1 MHLHFLTY
9 LTGIPFLTRLDSKQF
24 ALMPPTK
31 MRSVYI
37 TEHTAPDQY
46 QLGDVPSL
54 VVEKPTD
61 ILIKV
66 HAASINPIDVKKASG
81 ATKMVLKDSFPYKIG
96 YDCAGTVVNIGSQV
110 TRFQAGDEVFVRLP
124 ECHRG
129 SWSELARSTED
140 FVALK
145 PKNLSMEDAAS
156 IPLAAMTSLQA
167 LRGYEGDLAGKTV
180 FIPAGLGG
188 TGIFAC
194 QLAKNIFK
202 AGKVI
207 TTVSTQKVPKV
218 KELLGEGIVDEIID
232 YRKSDPKEVI
242 PKGSVDFIFDT
253 TGSAMEYL
261 SLVRPKGAIVT
272 VSILTSGDVLQN
284 SSVMRRSPDKNDKAT
299 VPFPLRIALNVMDRI
314 RVARASRYGVKY
326 ASIFLE
332 PNAADLNSIRGWV
345 EAGKLRT
352 VVGTKASFND
362 IKAVR
367 DACQVVYDGKGG
379 VGKSVIVFD

>member
-1 MHLHFLTY
+1 MLSIN
-9 LTGIPFLTRLDSKQF
+9 IPKHAT
-24 ALMPPTK
+24 
-31 MRSVYI
+31 
-37 TEHTAPDQY
+37 PDQY
-46 QLGDVPSL
+46 ELGEVPSL
-54 VVEKPTD
+54 AVERPTD

-66 HAASINPIDVKKASG
+66 HAASVNPIDVKKAAG
-81 ATKMVLKDSFPYKIG
+81 ATKAVLKDSFPYKIG
-96 YDCAGTVVNIGSQV
+96 YDCAGTVLDTGSQV
-110 TRFQAGDEVFVRLP
+110 TRFKAGDEVFVRLP

-145 PKNLSMEDAAS
+145 PSTISMEDAAS
-156 IPLAAMTSLQA
+156 IPLACMTALQA
-167 LRGYEGDLAGKTV
+167 LRGYEGNLQGKTV

-207 TTVSTQKVPKV
+207 TTVSTSKVEKV
-218 KELLGEGIVDEIID
+218 KELLGEGVVDEIID
-232 YRKSDPKEVI
+232 YKKSDPMTVI
-242 PKGSVDFIFDT
+242 PSRSVDFIFDT

-284 SSVMRRSPDKNDKAT
+284 SSVMRRSPGKQDKVT
-299 VPFPLRIALNVMDRI
+299 VPFPIRTALNVMDWTR
-314 RVARASRYGVKY
+314 RARASRYGVKY
-326 ASIFLE
+326 SSIFLE
-332 PNAADLNSIRGWV
+332 PNATDLNSIREWV
-345 EAGKLRT
+345 ETGKMRT
-352 VVGTKASFND
+352 IVGTKAHFKD
-362 IKAVR
+362 LTAVR

-379 VGKSVIVFD
+379 IGKSVIVFV

>member
-1 MHLHFLTY
+1 
-9 LTGIPFLTRLDSKQF
+9 
-24 ALMPPTK
+24 

-37 TEHTAPDQY
+37 TEHTAPGQY

-54 VVEKPTD
+54 VVEKPND

-81 ATKMVLKDSFPYKIG
+81 ATKMVLKDRYELNLHDNFFLFGLILMSSFPYKIG

-180 FIPAGLGG
+180 FIPAGRKFPIRLSQAKYLTNLDTVGG

-218 KELLGEGIVDEIID
+218 KELLGEGIVDES
-232 YRKSDPKEVI
+232 K
-242 PKGSVDFIFDT
+242 
-253 TGSAMEYL
+253 
-261 SLVRPKGAIVT
+261 
-272 VSILTSGDVLQN
+272 
-284 SSVMRRSPDKNDKAT
+284 
-299 VPFPLRIALNVMDRI
+299 
-314 RVARASRYGVKY
+314 
-326 ASIFLE
+326 
-332 PNAADLNSIRGWV
+332 
-345 EAGKLRT
+345 
-352 VVGTKASFND
+352 
-362 IKAVR
+362 
-367 DACQVVYDGKGG
+367 
-379 VGKSVIVFD
+379 